1 MGIYKY
7 IRQSWNEDSDAA
19 KALWRARLIAWRRE
33 PVTVRLEHPTRLDR
47 ARSVGYRAKQGVFVV
62 RQRVSRG
69 SHWREDW
76 SGGRHSSNSFIR
88 KFLAMNYRQ
97 IAEQRANKVFPNCEV
112 LNSYYVTQDGRF
124 YWYEIILVD
133 RAHPAV
139 LADPQYRG
147 IALQRNRSARGLT
160 AAARVARG
168 LRRKGKGAEQ
178 ARGKYQPKSWN

>member
-7 IRQSWNEDSDAA
+7 IRQSWQDDSEAA
-19 KALWRARLIAWRRE
+19 KQLWRERLIAWRRE
-33 PVTVRLEHPTRLDR
+33 PASLRLERPTRLDR
-47 ARSVGYRAKQGVFVV
+47 ARSVGYRAKPGVLVV

-97 IAEQRANKVFPNCEV
+97 IAEQRANKAFPNCEV
-112 LNSYYVTQDGRF
+112 LNSYYVTQDGKH
-124 YWYEIILVD
+124 YWFEVILVD

-139 LADPQYRG
+139 LADPQLSG
-147 IALQRNRSARGLT
+147 VALQRGRAARGLT
-160 AAARVARG
+160 SAARVARG
-168 LRRKGKGAEQ
+168 LRRKGMGAEKVRQ
-178 ARGKYQPKSWN
+178 KYRPKQWN